1 MSKVTIELS
10 QETYDSFKSQIDEKE
25 KKIKEKSK
33 KMFQIKT
40 CLGRVLYESEKT
52 TYKDVLEEA
61 YLKGADLEGAN
72 LEGADLKG
80 ANLKGA
86 DLKGADFYKSN
97 FYGKTSDDSEKTKIS
112 KESLDDFLQA
122 LGVKL
127 V

>member
-1 MSKVTIELS
+1 MSKVT
-10 QETYDSFKSQIDEKE
+10 YDSLKSQIDEKE
-25 KKIKEKSK
+25 NKIKK
-33 KMFQIKT
+33 KFQIKT
-40 CLGRVLYESEKT
+40 LGGIVLYESEKT
-52 TYKDVLEEA
+52 TYKDVMEEA
-61 YLKGADLEGAN
+61 NLKGADLKGAN
-72 LEGADLKG
+72 LKG

>member
-61 YLKGADLEGAN
+61 NLK
-72 LEGADLKG
+72 GADLKG